1 MKKLLYIFLPLLLVL
16 IIAGAA
22 QAQGP
27 RFRTFANTEVLTNQD
42 TAIYDI
48 TSGDFKW
55 AATYAVTVL
64 TDSLTG
70 ANAGTVYLE
79 YCDDPTGTYWVRD
92 ASSLTIDGAAQQTI
106 RWNGTLTA
114 RRIRLYAI
122 TPSGSR
128 TTRIRC
134 YASIKP
140 TP

>member
-1 MKKLLYIFLPLLLVL
+1 MKHLLLFL
-16 IIAGAA
+16 LLLFAA
-22 QAQGP
+22 TATVSAQGP
-27 RFRTFANTEVLTNQD
+27 RFRAFANTEVLTNQD

-55 AATYAVTVL
+55 AATYGITVV

-92 ASSLTIDGAAQQTI
+92 ASSLTIDGAATQTI
-106 RWNGTLTA
+106 RWTGTLTA
-114 RRIRLYAI
+114 RRLRVYFI

-128 TTRIRC
+128 TTRVRC

-140 TP
+140 QP

>member
-1 MKKLLYIFLPLLLVL
+1 MKFRLLFLLLCLSV
-16 IIAGAA
+16 ASAFGQGA
-22 QAQGP
+22 
-27 RFRTFANTEVLTNQD
+27 RFRTFASTEVLTNQD

-48 TSGDFKW
+48 TTGDFKW
-55 AATYAVTVL
+55 AATYGISVL

-92 ASSLTIDGAAQQTI
+92 ATSLTMDGAAQQTI
-106 RWNGTLTA
+106 RWSGTLTA
-114 RRIRLYAI
+114 RRLRVYFV